1 MDKFLGIEL
10 DGYGFT
16 IDSYW
21 AYISLSWRFIATALL
36 VSVGYKIYKH
46 RQKSVF

>member
-21 AYISLSWRFIATALL
+21 AYISLSWQLLATAAL
-36 VSVGYKIYKH
+36 VIVAYKLYRKKFIKL
-46 RQKSVF
+46 

>member
-21 AYISLSWRFIATALL
+21 AYISLSWQILATATIALI
-36 VSVGYKIYKH
+36 VYKIYKN
-46 RQKSVF
+46 RKQVNK